1 MASLDDSSA
10 LPLIYFCA
18 ALPAVVW
25 FLVRRRRLLLVCLD
39 LWPQFEHNGAHTCPV
54 LERSPSLMVHFVG
67 VYFTPNDA
75 GGSPPLGAA
84 SLGRV
89 ATAETVCG
97 LRCFAAVGRQ
107 LLRTMVSIPS
117 ICVIPREKALTRC
130 MKFLAP
136 AWVVRAATRAQRDRC
151 APTFRDSF
159 YPQRV
164 CLSVKTPNETRTR
177 EEWGLV
183 RRIAKPRLSPRAV
196 SYLTMCRRR

>member
-1 MASLDDSSA
+1 MYERTIDTVVRVVSVASKVTWLRWMTPPLSPSFISA
-10 LPLIYFCA
+10 PLF
-18 ALPAVVW
+18 PAVVW

-97 LRCFAAVGRQ
+97 LRCFAAVGRK
-107 LLRTMVSIPS
+107 LLRTMISTPSVSLIL
-117 ICVIPREKALTRC
+117 REKALTWC
-130 MKFLAP
+130 MKCLAP
-136 AWVVRAATRAQRDRC
+136 TWVVRATTRAQRDPC
-151 APTFRDSF
+151 APTLCD
-159 YPQRV
+159 
-164 CLSVKTPNETRTR
+164 
-177 EEWGLV
+177 
-183 RRIAKPRLSPRAV
+183 
-196 SYLTMCRRR
+196 